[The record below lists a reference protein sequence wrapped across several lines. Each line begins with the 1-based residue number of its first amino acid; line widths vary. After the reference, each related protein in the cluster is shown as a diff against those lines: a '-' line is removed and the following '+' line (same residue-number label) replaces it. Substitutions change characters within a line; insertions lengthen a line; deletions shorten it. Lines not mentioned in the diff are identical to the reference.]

1 MRAYL
6 IFTGSGPILILT
18 TFSSVTD
25 PRLVEKLK
33 AKGIR
38 KFLAYEVSL
47 ERTKQLYGA
56 PFEVVAADLLG
67 REDVRVLDF
76 NGHHIFANFSL
87 KELGAAIHYEE
98 TEAASSRTA

>member
-18 TFSSVTD
+18 TFASVTD

-47 ERTKQLYGA
+47 ERTRQLYGA
-56 PFEVVAADLLG
+56 PFEVVAADLVG

-87 KELGAAIHYEE
+87 KELGEAIHYEE
-98 TEAASSRTA
+98 PDPNENRKA

>member
-6 IFTGSGPILILT
+6 VFTGSGPILILT
-18 TFSSVTD
+18 TFPSVTD

-33 AKGIR
+33 TKGIR
-38 KFLAYEVSL
+38 KFLAYEVPL
-47 ERTKQLYGA
+47 TRTKELYGA
-56 PFEVVAADLLG
+56 PFEVVAADLVG

-87 KELGAAIHYEE
+87 RELGEAISYEE
-98 TEAASSRTA
+98 PA